1 MIETGHKICKRFH
14 TYLRIDSYRGRVT
27 AVFPHA
33 VGIET
38 PFGVITLLDSTQP
51 LQPFSCTLNPMKPFT
66 ALSIREGDEVLLE
79 KESIL
84 IPTAEFGVDVSLASD
99 IELSISVMINLFI
112 PVDMSIRLRQLLRVI
127 ETCSIDEDLSPL
139 VLDKRDNNVCRNV
152 ENPIAALK
160 DALTDQDLEACMDA
174 SAKLAGFG
182 IGQIPSSDSFF
193 AGYLAGYA
201 ALSLALGRSNKRILA
216 FTREMAA
223 AAASQ
228 TTELS
233 AALIL
238 QSGEGLVNEDVF
250 QLLRCLFS
258 DIAYTNLA
266 AFAMSIAH
274 ARDSAGVDL
283 LVGIYLSIMHY
294 YGEIEEATL

>member
-1 MIETGHKICKRFH
+1 MIETGRNICKRFH

-33 VGIET
+33 VSVET
-38 PFGVITLLDSTQP
+38 PFGLITLLDGSQP
-51 LQPFSCTLNPMKPFT
+51 LRPFSCTLNPMKPFT
-66 ALSIREGDEVLLE
+66 ALSIREGDEVFLE
-79 KESIL
+79 QETIL
-84 IPTAEFGVDVSLASD
+84 IPTAEFGVDVSVASD
-99 IELSISVMINLFI
+99 IELSIGVMVNLFI

-139 VLDKRDNNVCRNV
+139 VLVKRTNNVCQMV
-152 ENPIAALK
+152 EKPIAALR
-160 DALTDQDLEACMDA
+160 DALTEQDLDACTDA
-174 SAKLAGFG
+174 ASKLAGFG

-228 TTELS
+228 TGEMS

-238 QSGEGLVNEDVF
+238 QSGEGMVSEDLF
-250 QLLRCLFS
+250 QLIRCLFS
-258 DIAYTNLA
+258 DIAYTNLSA
-266 AFAMSIAH
+266 YATGIAH
-274 ARDSAGVDL
+274 AHDSAGVDL
-283 LVGIYLSIMHY
+283 LVGVYLSVMHY